1 MAVMFYLLWND
12 AIAAGPFFRPSKMP
26 VEFWITLGAV
36 VIGLVWYLW
45 SKRYRKQR
53 GINIGLAFRQ
63 IPIE

>member
-1 MAVMFYLLWND
+1 
-12 AIAAGPFFRPSKMP
+12 

-36 VIGLVWYLW
+36 VVGAAWYW
-45 SKRYRKQR
+45 WIKRYRQQR